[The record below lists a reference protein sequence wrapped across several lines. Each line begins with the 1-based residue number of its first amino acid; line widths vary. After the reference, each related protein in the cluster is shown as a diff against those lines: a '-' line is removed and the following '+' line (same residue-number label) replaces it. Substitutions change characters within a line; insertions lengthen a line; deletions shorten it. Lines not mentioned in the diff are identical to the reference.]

1 MKISKLLIAAL
12 ALALAAT
19 GAYGQ
24 EGTLKKIK
32 ESGAIT
38 IGHRESSVPFSYLDD
53 KQQPV
58 GYSIDICMKIVDA
71 VKAELNMP
79 NLQIKLIP
87 VTSATRI
94 PLMSNGTIDLECG
107 STTDNLERRKLV
119 SFSPT
124 IFVPAIR
131 LVAKKTSQIE
141 RLDDMKGKAIVSTSG
156 TVSMKL
162 ITELNVSRHLGMNI
176 LTAKDH
182 SEAFLMVETGRAVAF
197 MMDDILLASLVA
209 QSKAPGDYAIT
220 SEALGMEPY
229 ALMLRKDDPA
239 FQKVVNEA
247 VTALFKSGEINAIYD
262 KWYMKP
268 IPPRGITLNVPM
280 SDVLKKVIAAP
291 IPDRSP
297 LAPLGNDQGNGIR
310 YHWNWGIFGEA
321 SPEGKGTYLGTLFSG
336 LGWTVAT
343 AFSGWVIALLLGTSI
358 GTIQTLPHPWV
369 VRLGNGYV
377 ELFRNIPLLVQM
389 FLWFFVLP
397 ELLPK
402 GAGRWLKELPNAPFF
417 TAVVCLGFFTSAR
430 IAEQVR
436 AGIGALPRGQRMA
449 ATAMGLTLPQT
460 YRYVLLPQ
468 AFRIILPP
476 LTSEFLNIIK
486 NSAVA
491 LTIGLME
498 LTARTRSM
506 QEFTFQVFEAFSA
519 ATILYIVVNIVIVN
533 LMRLIEKK
541 VSVPGLI
548 GAGGAG
554 GH

>member
-1 MKISKLLIAAL
+1 MKISKLLIATL
-12 ALALAAT
+12 ALILFAT
-19 GAYGQ
+19 GAHGQ

-53 KQQPV
+53 KQQAV

-71 VKAELNMP
+71 VKAELKME

-107 STTDNLERRKLV
+107 STTDNLERRRLV

-124 IFVPAIR
+124 IFIPSIR
-131 LVAKKTSQIE
+131 LVAKKRSQIE
-141 RLDDMKGKAIVSTSG
+141 RLDDMKGKTIVSTSG

-162 ITELNVSRHLGMNI
+162 IAELNDSRRLSMNV

-197 MMDDILLASLVA
+197 VMDDILLSSLVA
-209 QSKAPGDYAIT
+209 QSKAPGDYAIS
-220 SEALGMEPY
+220 SEALGREPY
-229 ALMLRKDDPA
+229 GLMFRKDDRP
-239 FQKVVNEA
+239 FQNMVDTA
-247 VTALFKSGEINAIYD
+247 VTALFKSGEINAVYE

-268 IPPRGITLNVPM
+268 IPPKGITLNVPM
-280 SDVLKKVIAAP
+280 SDELKAVIAAP
-291 IPDRSP
+291 HHRSQLSDP
-297 LAPLGNDQGNGIR
+297 GSNEEGSGLR
-310 YHWNWGIFGEA
+310 YHWDWGIFREA
-321 SPEGKGTYLGTLFSG
+321 SPEGRGTYLGTLFAG
-336 LGWTVAT
+336 LGWTLAT
-343 AFSGWVIALLLGTSI
+343 ALSGWIIALMLGAFI
-358 GTIQTLPHPWV
+358 GTIRTLPHPWP

-402 GAGRWLKELPNAPFF
+402 EAGRWLKTLPNAPFF

-436 AGIGALPRGQRMA
+436 AGIGALPRGQGMA
-449 ATAMGLTLPQT
+449 ATAMGLRLSQV

-468 AFRIILPP
+468 VFRIILPP

-506 QEFTFQVFEAFSA
+506 QEFTFQVFEAFTA
-519 ATILYIVVNIVIVN
+519 ATILYIAVNIVVVN
-533 LMRLIEKK
+533 MMRLIEKK
-541 VSVPGLI
+541 ISVPGLI
-548 GAGGAG
+548 GGGDAG